1 MTTTTGPSGS
11 IPLQDD
17 HVEPNSFDARLRI
30 ADVPTFGRSA
40 VTLGAVLRK
49 FAVVSADWLAIFVA
63 FVAARYLSGIPMIVG
78 ASAKMGT
85 ISMMLAAAL
94 GCASFSRVGLYTS
107 CNVVVR
113 LHELKRIIQG
123 TTIGL
128 VVVLASAELLHL
140 RVSRKWA
147 TYGVVIVVV
156 FVVVERDLIRRG
168 FHSARQRGRLQRSVL
183 IVGSNAEAVSLYN
196 LIASERGLGYVV
208 AGFVDDHLSPGTE
221 VVPGVYV
228 VGGTAEIQSVARGLA
243 VTGGLIAATAHD
255 ASTTNRCVRLLAD
268 DGFHVQVT
276 STLRD
281 IAPERLTVLSIGPS
295 PALYLKPI
303 RRSGL
308 TSAAKRLTDIVIS
321 FVGLAASLPI
331 LLLAAVAVKIDSP
344 GSVIFQQE
352 RAGKGGKSFRIFK
365 LRTMVVNAETLRPSV
380 PVTSEGENELFF
392 KVRRD
397 SRITR
402 VGAFLRR
409 TSIDEL
415 PQLFNILK
423 GDMSLVGPRPLPYAD
438 TLRAW
443 DEQAANRLRVRP
455 GLTGM
460 WQVSGRSSM
469 SGDDAVRLDLYYVD
483 NWSLWV
489 DVAVLLRTIPAVL
502 GGRGAM

>member
-1 MTTTTGPSGS
+1 MTTTIGS
-11 IPLQDD
+11 AGSVPLQDGG
-17 HVEPNSFDARLRI
+17 VEPDSYNTRLLT
-30 ADVPTFGRSA
+30 ADVPSFGRSA
-40 VTLGAVLRK
+40 VTSGAFARK
-49 FAVVSADWLAIFVA
+49 FIVIMADWFAIYLA
-63 FVAARYLSGIPMIVG
+63 FVAATYLSGIPMIVG
-78 ASAKMGT
+78 ASAKTGAL
-85 ISMMLAAAL
+85 SMMLAASI
-94 GCASFSRVGLYTS
+94 GCVSFSRAGLYIS

-128 VVVLASAELLHL
+128 VVVLAAAELLHT

-147 TYGVVIVVV
+147 TYCVVLVVV
-156 FVVVERDLIRRG
+156 FVVLDRDLVRRG
-168 FHSARQRGRLQRSVL
+168 FHRARQRGRLQRSVL
-183 IVGSNAEAVSLYN
+183 IVGSNAEAVWLYN
-196 LIASERGLGYVV
+196 LIATERGLGYSV
-208 AGFVDDHLSPGTE
+208 AGFVDDHLPVGTE

-228 VGGTAEIQSVARGLA
+228 VGATADIKHVARGLA

-308 TSAAKRLTDIVIS
+308 TSAAKRLTDIGIS
-321 FVGLAASLPI
+321 FLGLALSAPI
-331 LLLAAVAVKIDSP
+331 LLLAALAIKIDSP
-344 GSVIFQQE
+344 GSVIFRQE
-352 RAGKGGKSFRIFK
+352 RAGKGGTSFRIFK
-365 LRTMVVNAETLRPSV
+365 LRTMVVNAERLRSSA
-380 PVTSEGENELFF
+380 PVTADGDNLLFF
-392 KVRRD
+392 KVSRD
-397 SRITR
+397 ARITR
-402 VGAFLRR
+402 VGSFLRR

-415 PQLFNILK
+415 PQLFNILM
-423 GDMSLVGPRPLPYAD
+423 GDMSLVGPRPLPFAD

-443 DEQAANRLRVRP
+443 DEHAANRLRVRP

-489 DVAVLLRTIPAVL
+489 DLAVLLRTVPAVL